1 MLKFICS
8 PILSP
13 PGYTHT
19 SVSAPPVSVHSYKS
33 QSDILASESHVN
45 TVGEMS
51 VQKADKPD
59 LGRGRVEAVMSPH
72 FNTSTISLLDI

>member
-8 PILSP
+8 LPLSL
-13 PGYTHT
+13 PGCTHLL
-19 SVSAPPVSVHSYKS
+19 SAPPASVHSYKS
-33 QSDILASESHVN
+33 WSGILAGESHVN
-45 TVGEMS
+45 TAGEMS

-72 FNTSTISLLDI
+72 FNTPAISLHDI